1 MIPEWNKRGR
11 PRKTPNQTV
20 QTSKPWTKDEL
31 TIIDDGLYG
40 LARAVVKQWIEDGK
54 PQVSYNGV
62 LPWIQILKE
71 RSQDEI
77 DKKK

>member
-1 MIPEWNKRGR
+1 MIPEWNKCGR
-11 PRKTPNQTV
+11 PRKTPSQNV

-31 TIIDDGLYG
+31 TVVDDGLYG

-54 PQVSYNGV
+54 PKVSYDGV

-71 RSQDEI
+71 KES
-77 DKKK
+77 K